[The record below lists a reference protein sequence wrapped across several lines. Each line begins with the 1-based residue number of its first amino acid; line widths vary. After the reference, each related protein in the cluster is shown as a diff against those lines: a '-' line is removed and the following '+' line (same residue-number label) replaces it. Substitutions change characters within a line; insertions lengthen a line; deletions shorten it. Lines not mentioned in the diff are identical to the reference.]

1 MCIRDRYVAAMYSL
15 AYVSDDVEYVVTE
28 ALKSIPQETT
38 FYECMT
44 DVINWYKQY
53 PKDWKKCWE
62 EIEKKWGSSDIDCP
76 SCVEVPANI
85 GTCVNGAYIILG
97 LLYGQGDFEKTI
109 DISTRAGQDSDCNPA
124 SSGGIL
130 GTMIGY
136 NRIPEKF
143 RKELTV
149 VADTPFNNA
158 VSFNKGC
165 ELSFEHALQMIE
177 KNGGKVGGD
186 EVIIHFQEPE
196 SVQLEI
202 SFEGLKLD
210 KKVAV
215 ENWIADFPTFE
226 FEGVGAVI
234 EGELK
239 GENVPEDY
247 VAELE
252 VYFNDRLIEVCKLP
266 LKYNHR
272 KHELFFNYVQPYS
285 KYAVT
290 CKWVNPVE
298 GADIWVRNIISY
310 TTDK

>member
-1 MCIRDRYVAAMYSL
+1 
-15 AYVSDDVEYVVTE
+15 
-28 ALKSIPQETT
+28 
-38 FYECMT
+38 
-44 DVINWYKQY
+44 
-53 PKDWKKCWE
+53 
-62 EIEKKWGSSDIDCP
+62 
-76 SCVEVPANI
+76 
-85 GTCVNGAYIILG
+85 
-97 LLYGQGDFEKTI
+97 
-109 DISTRAGQDSDCNPA
+109 
-124 SSGGIL
+124 
-130 GTMIGY
+130 MIGY

-215 ENWIADFPTFE
+215 GNWIADFPTFE